1 MLEKLNILVPDN
13 DLMMEFV
20 FFNYEVHAKSCCDG
34 ACEAA
39 KFITSIKKLF
49 DQNVSI
55 ERKKIFL
62 IMQCLIYK
70 DIFKCLFKR
79 FCLVVFFRP
88 AKK

>member
-1 MLEKLNILVPDN
+1 MLEKLNILVSDN

-20 FFNYEVHAKSCCDG
+20 FFNYEVHAKRCCDG